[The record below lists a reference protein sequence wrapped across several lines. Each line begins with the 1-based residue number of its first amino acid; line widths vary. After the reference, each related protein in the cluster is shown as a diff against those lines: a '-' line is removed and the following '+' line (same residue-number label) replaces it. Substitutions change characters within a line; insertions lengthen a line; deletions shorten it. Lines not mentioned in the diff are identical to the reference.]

1 MLNFKD
7 PQNIT
12 ENWEIS
18 SFTLQEGNT
27 TSQAP
32 NIKVSHYQPW
42 NSVEQSSGVDHPSF
56 PSASNHTSM
65 IPLIAMET
73 SQPTSTYQYQNSLY
87 PPINDS
93 ELADMVLDLQT
104 ETGWSENRAITC
116 QPPNH
121 VITQVEQDHVQTNS
135 SVRRLKKGGRNK
147 GKNDK
152 TDDVYEKDWS
162 FISPD
167 NTVERAGQ

>member
-32 NIKVSHYQPW
+32 NIKGSHYQPW

-65 IPLIAMET
+65 IPLIATET

-87 PPINDS
+87 PPRNDS

-116 QPPNH
+116 QPSNH
-121 VITQVEQDHVQTNS
+121 LTTQVDHDQVQTNPS
-135 SVRRLKKGGRNK
+135 IHRLKKGGWI
-147 GKNDK
+147 DK
-152 TDDVYEKDWS
+152 IEKSDDAYEKDWC
-162 FISPD
+162 FISTD
-167 NTVERAGQ
+167 NTMEREGL